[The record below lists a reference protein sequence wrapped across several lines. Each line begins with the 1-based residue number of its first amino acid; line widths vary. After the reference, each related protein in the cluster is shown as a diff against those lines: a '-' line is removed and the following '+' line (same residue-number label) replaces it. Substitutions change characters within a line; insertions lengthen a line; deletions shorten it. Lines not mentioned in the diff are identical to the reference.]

1 MKLQI
6 FTIKKLLPWI
16 LIIFLC
22 LYFFFAVISLDST
35 VKKDENYY
43 LQVFLKQCKYTEQK
57 VIGHINDT
65 LSDFSSSI
73 YSDNSDEE

>member
-1 MKLQI
+1 MDSNHISL
-6 FTIKKLLPWI
+6 FV
-16 LIIFLC
+16 F
-22 LYFFFAVISLDST
+22 FFFAVISLDST

-43 LQVFLKQCKYTEQK
+43 LQVFLKQCKYIEQK